1 MTTTLPYHRVNVLTG
16 TKTAKLIEDPAECA
30 HLIKRAQ
37 RPLLV
42 LGSWS
47 LTIHLDG
54 AYQSLFGHFSGK
66 PLIDF
71 GVEIA
76 KTLNIPICATAHTK
90 KKLLELGVE
99 PASSYDIIEIINHLK
114 DPGWKGVK
122 KEGNHDL
129 VIFLGFRTDLAEQGL
144 STLKHYAPHLKT
156 MTLCK
161 YYYPHASYSL
171 PNFRKDEQWKE
182 FLENLI
188 TNLKSKEA

>member
-1 MTTTLPYHRVNVLTG
+1 MSAILPYHRVNVLTG
-16 TKTAKLIEDPAECA
+16 TKQATLIEDAGECA
-30 HLIKRAQ
+30 GLIKLAQ

-42 LGSWS
+42 LGALVLRTTLGGKS
-47 LTIHLDG
+47 LIEYSVD
-54 AYQSLFGHFSGK
+54 
-66 PLIDF
+66 
-71 GVEIA
+71 IA
-76 KTLNIPICATAHTK
+76 KTLDIPICATAHTK

-129 VIFLGFRTDLAEQGL
+129 VMFLGFRTDLGEQGL

-161 YYYPHASYSL
+161 FYYPNADYSL
-171 PNFRKDEQWKE
+171 PNLAKDEQWQE
-182 FLENLI
+182 FLDNLI
-188 TNLKSKEA
+188 EHLKSREE

>member
-16 TKTAKLIEDPAECA
+16 TKSARIIEDAGEYA
-30 HLIKRAQ
+30 HLIKRAS

-42 LGSWS
+42 LGSWT
-47 LTIHLDG
+47 LTTTLGDR
-54 AYQSLFGHFSGK
+54 L
-66 PLIDF
+66 LIEY

-76 KTLNIPICATAHTK
+76 KALDIPICATAHTK

-99 PASSYDIIEIINHLK
+99 PASTYDITEIVNHLK
-114 DPGWKGVK
+114 DPAWQGVK

-129 VIFLGFRTDLAEQGL
+129 VMFLGFRTDFGGQAL
-144 STLKHYAPHLKT
+144 STLKHYASHLKT

-171 PNFRKDEQWKE
+171 PNYRKDEQWQE
-182 FLENLI
+182 FLDNLI

>member
-16 TKTAKLIEDPAECA
+16 TKAGRIIEDAEEYA
-30 HLIKRAQ
+30 HLIKRAR

-42 LGSWS
+42 LGPRI
-47 LTIHLDG
+47 LTMSLDG
-54 AYQSLFGHFSGK
+54 RLLAEYAV
-66 PLIDF
+66 D
-71 GVEIA
+71 IA
-76 KTLNIPICATAHTK
+76 NAIGIPICATAHTK

-99 PASSYDIIEIINHLK
+99 PASSYDTTEIINHLK
-114 DPGWKGVK
+114 DPEWGGVK

-129 VIFLGFRTDLAEQGL
+129 VMFLGIRTDFATQGL

-171 PNFRKDEQWKE
+171 PNFRKDVQWKE

-188 TNLKSKEA
+188 TNLKEKEA